1 MSGLIVRKAM
11 RESAEDLRSRL
22 EDIVDDHESIIS
34 ISLLDGQIS
43 GPENCQMSRFDPI
56 ERDKSGVVFAE
67 CRNFKGVL

>member
-22 EDIVDDHESIIS
+22 EDIVDDHESIIF

-43 GPENCQMSRFDPI
+43 RPENC
-56 ERDKSGVVFAE
+56 
-67 CRNFKGVL
+67 